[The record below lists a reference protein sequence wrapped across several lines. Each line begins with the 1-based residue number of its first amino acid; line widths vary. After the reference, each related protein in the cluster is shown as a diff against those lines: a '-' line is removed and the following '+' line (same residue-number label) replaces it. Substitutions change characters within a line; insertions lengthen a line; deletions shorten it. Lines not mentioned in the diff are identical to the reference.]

1 MSENIASVQC
11 LHAIKPRLQAFS
23 RTAEPQ
29 CAGYTGGREQL
40 AALHSSSSGS
50 FSSDMQGNS
59 RMVSLNFIR
68 VLTGTGTNGYGSW
81 QRLRVAKDPY
91 PYGPVPVGTRPPPDP
106 AGPCGSGGPACGY
119 GEAPYPHVPLMD
131 PKLAA
136 VHSSEVPLR
145 CAKRTGGC
153 PREVVRGRGRQENP
167 TETRQFDYARH
178 DACNATC

>member
-91 PYGPVPVGTRPPPDP
+91 PYGPVPVQR
-106 AGPCGSGGPACGY
+106 
-119 GEAPYPHVPLMD
+119 H
-131 PKLAA
+131 
-136 VHSSEVPLR
+136 
-145 CAKRTGGC
+145 
-153 PREVVRGRGRQENP
+153 RGFNNLPITTSRYSFWGADL
-167 TETRQFDYARH
+167 TT
-178 DACNATC
+178 